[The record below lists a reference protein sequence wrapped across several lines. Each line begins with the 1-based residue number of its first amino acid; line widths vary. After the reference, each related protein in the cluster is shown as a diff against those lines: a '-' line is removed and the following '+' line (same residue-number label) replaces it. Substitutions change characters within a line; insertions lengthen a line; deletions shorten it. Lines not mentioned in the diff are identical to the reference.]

1 MPKQNRSDFLR
12 HDATSLVLHETQV
25 PYKMDVLLSKLD
37 SVVPGKY
44 DFVLVSPDDPEG
56 AVHMN
61 FVDTES
67 ARKAF
72 DFFKVDLM
80 SQASLWSRPL
90 VCQAGVQGLGRNLA
104 RYAARVGYRAM
115 QGPDAP
121 QVFANGVRVANLMD
135 AVNQHVTIEI
145 YEEIRQLVAATSDRS
160 ASKKGAGRTTKPT
173 RPPGLTQFKGYG
185 GYSDPMWQGAA
196 PERRG
201 FSSPTGVSRDTS
213 TSAQSASK
221 GDFHFSSDTYYG
233 SGASSHGSG
242 DSSHGSGSQSMND
255 QTQKPGPMP
264 LAAGLVTAQV
274 AYRQDLADVVDV

>member
-1 MPKQNRSDFLR
+1 
-12 HDATSLVLHETQV
+12 
-25 PYKMDVLLSKLD
+25 
-37 SVVPGKY
+37 
-44 DFVLVSPDDPEG
+44 
-56 AVHMN
+56 MN

-201 FSSPTGVSRDTS
+201 TYETECLGMCLTMANQPMARGFSSPTGVSRDTS